1 MFDILTN
8 KLSSPLIM
16 FFNASLTEHYLQSEM
31 YFVSAGLK
39 EGKEFDLLD
48 KREHKWCRITIPS
61 AIANLPRD
69 VAFHGKSQIKIV
81 QWY

>member
-1 MFDILTN
+1 MFDLLTN
-8 KLSSPLIM
+8 KLSNPLIL
-16 FFNASLTEHYLQSEM
+16 FFNATLTEEYLQSEM
-31 YFVSAGLK
+31 YFVSAGLR
-39 EGKEFDLLD
+39 EGMEFDLLD
-48 KREHKWCRITIPS
+48 KREHKWCRIKIPS